1 MLRLLKKLR
10 RNDRGNVLILTAA
23 AMPLLLGSAGLAVDT
38 IQWTLWKRQLQRA
51 ADSGALAGVYHRVQI
66 DTQAQVETAVAR
78 DIDVASLFK
87 RPTNTTSTAF
97 MQLLAEPTVTLLADD
112 GDNVERVRV
121 HLQYQRPLVF
131 SSIFMAEAPI
141 ITATAT
147 AASVPGS
154 GEYCFVSLESS
165 NNQTGITIGGST
177 SLELDCGM
185 MSNSPAPNSA
195 LSNGSA
201 SNVTATSI
209 DAVGDIEYSDRWDV
223 EDYNPYTPAIADP
236 FANVNVDRSQMK
248 CFNPSGNQPLLG
260 TSTSN
265 NFNGNNASVT
275 FASAR
280 ATSGFTDVNCFR
292 GLDVPTGQ
300 TMTLPA
306 GTYYIG
312 EAGMN
317 VQGNLTCTGGCT
329 FVLTRIN
336 ELNAVGRLSVN
347 ANANN
352 GGNLNITAP
361 TTGDYA
367 HIAIFQDRNAVDSTS
382 NKNRINGS
390 SSSVITGAIYFPNQE
405 IVYNGNGNTSFACTR
420 LVGRRLNFTGNS
432 GVSNKFAAAE
442 DCPWGEAGAIQAG
455 RRVRLV
461 A

>member
-10 RNDRGNVLILTAA
+10 RNERGNVLILTAA

-51 ADSGALAGVYHRVQI
+51 ADSAALAGVYQRVQI
-66 DTQAQVETAVAR
+66 DDGTQVLSAVNR
-78 DIDVASLFK
+78 DVDITTLFK
-87 RPTNTTSTAF
+87 RPANTGSTAS
-97 MQLLAEPTVTLLADD
+97 MLLFAEPVVNRLAVD
-112 GDNVERVRV
+112 GDNINRVSVELR
-121 HLQYQRPLVF
+121 YQKPLTF

-141 ITATAT
+141 IRAAAT

-154 GEYCFVSLESS
+154 GEYCFVSLENS
-165 NNQTGITIGGST
+165 NNQTGITIGGNT

-195 LSNGSA
+195 LSNGTS
-201 SNVTATSI
+201 SNVKATAI
-209 DAVGDIEYSDRWDV
+209 DAVGDIAYSNRWDV
-223 EDYNPYTPAIADP
+223 ADYNPYTPAIDDP
-236 FANVNVDRSQMK
+236 FANVNINRADMQ
-248 CFNPSGNQPLLG
+248 CFSPGGQLPILG

-265 NFNGNNASVT
+265 NFNGSNASVT
-275 FASAR
+275 LASAR
-280 ATSGFTDVNCFR
+280 STTGYTSTNCFR
-292 GLDVPTGQ
+292 GLSVASNQ

-317 VQGNLTCTGGCT
+317 VQGTLNCTGCT

-336 ELNAVGRLSVN
+336 EANAVGRLDVN
-347 ANANN
+347 AGAST
-352 GGNLNITAP
+352 NITAP
-361 TTGDYA
+361 TTGNFA
-367 HIAIFQDRNAVDSTS
+367 HIAVYQDRNAVDS
-382 NKNRINGS
+382 NGNNNRINGNS
-390 SSSVITGAIYFPNQE
+390 GSIISGAVYFPKQE
-405 IVYNGNGNTSFACTR
+405 LIYNGNGTTAFSCTR

-432 GVSNKFAAAE
+432 GLSNKFAKAAN
-442 DCPWGEAGAIQAG
+442 CPWGQAGAIEAG